1 MRDET
6 RGLCPE
12 IGETQQLGGAV
23 GLDQTLRCSWLL
35 VGCADLHTSR
45 RPCPRA
51 PAPFPCAFRDEE
63 VEAGSWTGL
72 GRAAQSRLWPA
83 EMRAHLPSPV
93 SRGAESRFLL
103 LFVCKGMQETQHFRG

>member
-6 RGLCPE
+6 QSLCPE
-12 IGETQQLGGAV
+12 VGETQQLGGAV
-23 GLDQTLRCSWLL
+23 GVDQTLRGFWLL
-35 VGCADLHTSR
+35 VGCADLHTLR

-72 GRAAQSRLWPA
+72 GRAGAAQSRLWPA
-83 EMRAHLPSPV
+83 GN
-93 SRGAESRFLL
+93 SRQRWELTCRPL
-103 LFVCKGMQETQHFRG
+103 